1 MYRDIIVSIIS
12 FPYILYVFLSI
23 ILYQTTRSLYMTN
36 ENNQLERIGNLLEK
50 YLISFGQARVAFY
63 VFPALEN
70 YYEFTRYMNSFTSA
84 LKRFN
89 CRPVYSWSYDSAR
102 GCYNMILIVQGYFR
116 NDMNDVTEAAQR
128 IWKLYSPFP
137 IQFIADLPMNYA
149 TIDQDKMRVFDA
161 IHRIGFLPSSPQ
173 RLLPPHTRTFAIS
186 KLY

>member
-1 MYRDIIVSIIS
+1 MCSTITQI
-12 FPYILYVFLSI
+12 
-23 ILYQTTRSLYMTN
+23 RSLYMTN
-36 ENNQLERIGNLLEK
+36 ENNQLERIENLLEK

-137 IQFIADLPMNYA
+137 IQFIGDLSVDYT
-149 TIDQDKMRVFDA
+149 TIEQDKMSLWEIMSGMQFT
-161 IHRIGFLPSSPQ
+161 SSIPQ
-173 RLLPPHTRTFAIS
+173 KILPPHQRSFACS
-186 KLY
+186 RLF